1 MEKLT
6 SVTKHIDFDA
16 AHVLPE
22 GYNGKCRNLHGH
34 TYKAYVTLTGPR
46 NSSEFGM
53 VVDFKLLKEA
63 MKEVLP
69 DHMFLCYVGDK
80 KNLDYK
86 EVADRYENK
95 VMLFEEPT
103 TAEYMVHVFAELI
116 ENYLH
121 NELNVS
127 KKVQLTRMVLYE
139 TADSYATVE
148 KDYEEVEEENSNYE
162 QLSLFDEEE
171 VL

>member
-1 MEKLT
+1 MKLI

-22 GYNGKCRNLHGH
+22 GYDGKCRNLHGH

-69 DHMFLCYVGDK
+69 DHMFLCYLGDQ
-80 KNLDYK
+80 KNLDYR
-86 EVADRYENK
+86 EVAEKYNNK
-95 VMLFEEPT
+95 VMLFSEPT
-103 TAEYMVHVFAELI
+103 TAEYMVGVFAQQI

-121 NELNVS
+121 DELNVG
-127 KKVQLTRMVLYE
+127 KEIQLTKMVLYE
-139 TADSYATVE
+139 TADSYATYE
-148 KDYEEVEEENSNYE
+148 KEYKEII
-162 QLSLFDEEE
+162 
-171 VL
+171 

>member
-1 MEKLT
+1 MENLT

-46 NSSEFGM
+46 DSSEFGM

-69 DHMFLCYVGDK
+69 DHMLLCYVGDK
-80 KNLDYK
+80 KNLAYK
-86 EVADRYENK
+86 EVA
-95 VMLFEEPT
+95 
-103 TAEYMVHVFAELI
+103 A
-116 ENYLH
+116 
-121 NELNVS
+121 
-127 KKVQLTRMVLYE
+127 
-139 TADSYATVE
+139 
-148 KDYEEVEEENSNYE
+148 
-162 QLSLFDEEE
+162 
-171 VL
+171 

>member
-53 VVDFKLLKEA
+53 VVDFKLLVITSIILTLKLPEGTFKILFPLLSSQTKFSKE
-63 MKEVLP
+63 
-69 DHMFLCYVGDK
+69 
-80 KNLDYK
+80 
-86 EVADRYENK
+86 
-95 VMLFEEPT
+95 T
-103 TAEYMVHVFAELI
+103 
-116 ENYLH
+116 
-121 NELNVS
+121 
-127 KKVQLTRMVLYE
+127 
-139 TADSYATVE
+139 
-148 KDYEEVEEENSNYE
+148 
-162 QLSLFDEEE
+162 
-171 VL
+171 